1 MPHWMAD
8 QYRKRSRMTDETHS
22 LARPSSEM
30 ELFVAFTLLALQG
43 FGGVLAVAQRV
54 LCEQKRWLTKEQ
66 FVEILAFG
74 QVLPGPNVCNVALM
88 VGDRFFGWRGA
99 FAALAGMMAVP
110 LVIVLAITAAY
121 SQYASNPVVAGALK
135 GMGAVAAGLIVGTAL
150 KLMSALRANPM
161 GIPACAVLLVS
172 AFVAVAILRW
182 PLVWILLGLGT
193 VACLLAW
200 RRLRAGSAAAA
211 ESG

>member
-1 MPHWMAD
+1 
-8 QYRKRSRMTDETHS
+8 MTDETHS
-22 LARPSSEM
+22 LTRPSSEK

-161 GIPACAVLLVS
+161 GIPACTVLLVS

-182 PLVWILLGLGT
+182 PLVWVLLGLGT
-193 VACLLAW
+193 VAFLLAW
-200 RRLRAGSAAAA
+200 RRLRADPAA
-211 ESG
+211 EAEGG

>member
-1 MPHWMAD
+1 
-8 QYRKRSRMTDETHS
+8 MTDEIPS
-22 LARPSSEM
+22 LARPSSER
-30 ELFVAFTLLALQG
+30 ELFVAFTMLALQG

-54 LCEQKRWLTKEQ
+54 LCEQKRWLTREQ

-99 FAALAGMMAVP
+99 FAALAGMMSVP
-110 LVIVLAITAAY
+110 LVIVLAITVAY

-135 GMGAVAAGLIVGTAL
+135 GMGAVAAGLFVGTAL
-150 KLMSALRANPM
+150 KLMSALRASPM
-161 GIPACAVLLVS
+161 GIPVCAVLLAS
-172 AFVAVAILRW
+172 AFVSVAILRW
-182 PLVWILLGLGT
+182 PLVWVLLGLGT

-200 RRLRAGSAAAA
+200 RRVRAGGAVAA

>member
-1 MPHWMAD
+1 MI
-8 QYRKRSRMTDETHS
+8 DEIHP
-22 LARPSSEM
+22 LERPFSEK
-30 ELFVAFTLLALQG
+30 ELFVVFTLLALQG

-193 VACLLAW
+193 LACLLAW
-200 RRLRAGSAAAA
+200 RRLRADTAAAA
-211 ESG
+211 EGG

>member
-1 MPHWMAD
+1 
-8 QYRKRSRMTDETHS
+8 MTDEIHP
-22 LARPSSEM
+22 LERPSSEK

-43 FGGVLAVAQRV
+43 FGGVVAVAQRV
-54 LCEQKRWLTKEQ
+54 LCEQKRWLTTEQ

-74 QVLPGPNVCNVALM
+74 QMLPGPNICNVALM

-99 FAALAGMMAVP
+99 FAALAGMMMVP
-110 LVIVLAITAAY
+110 LVIVLAITAVY

-150 KLMSALRANPM
+150 KLSRALRANPM
-161 GIPACAVLLVS
+161 GIPACTVLLAS

-182 PLVWILLGLGT
+182 PLVWVLPGLGT
-193 VACLLAW
+193 VACLIAW
-200 RRLRAGSAAAA
+200 RRLRAGAAAAA
-211 ESG
+211 EGG